1 MSKPV
6 DADALLDE
14 LGITQPGEIDV
25 EAIASHCGAT
35 VLYECLSGCEARIL
49 GVRDRA
55 IITVRADSRRER
67 QRFSVGHELGH
78 WLRDR
83 HRVGFSCTESSFQ
96 VEWSSDNPE
105 RRANRFAADLL
116 LPQRMFQPTARARSM
131 TFETVRALA
140 SSFVTSLTATAIR
153 LVELGSFPAMLVC
166 SGADGKRKWFLQGRD
181 VHLWPVQEVGR
192 ETVAYEMGHGGTP
205 REGPVD
211 VCCDAWID
219 HPKAARHVLVED
231 SVPMGSEL
239 VLSLLWWKDER
250 QLLAMQSD
258 DDGSDADGEPE

>member
-1 MSKPV
+1 MAKPI
-6 DADALLDE
+6 DPATLLNE
-14 LGITQPGEIDV
+14 LGIVQPSEIDV

-35 VLYECLSGCEARIL
+35 VIYARLSGCEARIIGL
-49 GVRDRA
+49 KDRA
-55 IITVRADSRRER
+55 IIRVRADVRPER

-116 LPQRMFQPTARARSM
+116 LPRPMFQPAARGRPM
-131 TFETVRALA
+131 TFETARALA
-140 SSFVTSLTATAIR
+140 SSFVTSLTATTIR
-153 LVELGSFPAMLVC
+153 LVEMGSFAAMLVC
-166 SGADGKRKWFLQGRD
+166 SDAAGKRKWFVHGPD
-181 VHLWPVQEVGR
+181 VRVWPVQQVGR
-192 ETVAYEMGHGGTP
+192 ETVAYEISHGSSR

-211 VCCDAWID
+211 VSCDAWID
-219 HPKAARHVLVED
+219 HPEADRHVLVEH
-231 SVPMGSEL
+231 SVPMDSGL
-239 VLSLLWWKDER
+239 VLSLLWWKDEG

-258 DDGSDADGEPE
+258 EESSGAETEE